1 MNSNMNLNE
10 ILEIKFKKIR
20 KIKNGLTLSKKEKR
34 KTKIKFKYEFKRNFI
49 VKFKKINYLNKWN
62 NFIKEKEKRK

>member
-1 MNSNMNLNE
+1 MNSNMNLNK

-34 KTKIKFKYEFKRNFI
+34 KTKIKFKYEFKRNFK
-49 VKFKKINYLNKWN
+49 VKFKKINLNKWN
-62 NFIKEKEKRK
+62 NFINEKEKRK